1 MAAGEIK
8 RTSSSRSRGSS
19 NKTRLPVVFI
29 GPGLLVLAVLALVP
43 TLFAIGISLQD
54 RELGQADSGW
64 VWFANYI
71 QLFSDRRFINSVGV
85 SLTWEVVTVSATM
98 VLAVLLG
105 VLLFQ
110 CTTARWRNLLCMLFI
125 VPVLLPRVSAAFVWK
140 FAFHPL
146 FGLLT
151 WPYKAITGEPL
162 DLLANPLT
170 ALLTVAFV
178 DVWQWGLVLR
188 GHRAEAAR
196 NIATATV
203 RSRANG
209 PRKDLG
215 GLRLRGAADAEG
227 PADQPDVREDGRV
240 AAGLRPDLRDDA
252 RRAGHLDRDAGHVRL
267 FAGVHRVGPDLVR
280 IEHGGADDGRFDC
293 GVHVYLEVDAMTA
306 CFSVCRVVVG
316 VRRSGR
322 AHAAGVRSEANVPRF
337 APPDIVLLAPVAL
350 KGARSVDPVLLLGPS
365 SPQ

>member
-1 MAAGEIK
+1 MAARERK
-8 RTSSSRSRGSS
+8 
-19 NKTRLPVVFI
+19 KTRLPVVFI

-54 RELGQADSGW
+54 RELGSTDSGW
-64 VWFANYI
+64 VWFTNYI

-110 CTTARWRNLLCMLFI
+110 CTTARWRNVLCMLFI

-162 DLLANPLT
+162 DLLANPHT

-178 DVWQWGLVLR
+178 DVWQWGLFFAVIVLKLLETLPPQPF
-188 GHRAEAAR
+188 EAAR
-196 NIATATV
+196 MDHAKTWEVYTYVALPMLKAPLISLTFV
-203 RSRANG
+203 KMVESLRAFDLIYVMTRGG
-209 PRKDLG
+209 PG
-215 GLRLRGAADAEG
+215 ISTET
-227 PADQPDVREDGRV
+227 
-240 AAGLRPDLRDDA
+240 
-252 RRAGHLDRDAGHVRL
+252 LDMYAFSQG
-267 FAGVHRVGPDLVR
+267 F
-280 IEHGGADDGRFDC
+280 IE
-293 GVHVYLEVDAMTA
+293 
-306 CFSVCRVVVG
+306 
-316 VRRSGR
+316 SGR
-322 AHAAGVRSEANVPRF
+322 ISYASSMA
-337 APPDIVLLAPVAL
+337 VLMMVASTVAFTYIW
-350 KGARSVDPVLLLGPS
+350 KWTR
-365 SPQ
+365 

>member
-1 MAAGEIK
+1 MAARE
-8 RTSSSRSRGSS
+8 RR
-19 NKTRLPVVFI
+19 KTRLPVVFI

-54 RELGQADSGW
+54 RELGQTDSGW

-110 CTTARWRNLLCMLFI
+110 CTTARWRNVLCMLFI

-151 WPYKAITGEPL
+151 YPYKAITGEPL

-178 DVWQWGLVLR
+178 DVWQWGLFFAVIVLKLLETLPPQPF
-188 GHRAEAAR
+188 EAAR
-196 NIATATV
+196 MDHAKTWEVYAYVALPMLKAPLISLTFV
-203 RSRANG
+203 KMVESLRAFDLIYVMTRGG
-209 PRKDLG
+209 PG
-215 GLRLRGAADAEG
+215 ISTET
-227 PADQPDVREDGRV
+227 
-240 AAGLRPDLRDDA
+240 
-252 RRAGHLDRDAGHVRL
+252 LDMYAFSQG
-267 FAGVHRVGPDLVR
+267 F
-280 IEHGGADDGRFDC
+280 IE
-293 GVHVYLEVDAMTA
+293 
-306 CFSVCRVVVG
+306 
-316 VRRSGR
+316 SGR
-322 AHAAGVRSEANVPRF
+322 ISYASSMA
-337 APPDIVLLAPVAL
+337 VLMMVASTVAFTYIW
-350 KGARSVDPVLLLGPS
+350 KWTRPS
-365 SPQ
+365 

>member
-1 MAAGEIK
+1 MAARE
-8 RTSSSRSRGSS
+8 RR
-19 NKTRLPVVFI
+19 KTRLPVVFI

-110 CTTARWRNLLCMLFI
+110 CTTARWRNVLCMLFI

-178 DVWQWGLVLR
+178 DVWQWGLFFAVIVLKLLETLPPQPF
-188 GHRAEAAR
+188 EAAR
-196 NIATATV
+196 MDHAKTWEVYAYVALPMLKAPLISLTFV
-203 RSRANG
+203 KMVESLRAFDLIYVMTRGG
-209 PRKDLG
+209 PG
-215 GLRLRGAADAEG
+215 ISTET
-227 PADQPDVREDGRV
+227 
-240 AAGLRPDLRDDA
+240 
-252 RRAGHLDRDAGHVRL
+252 LDMYAFSQG
-267 FAGVHRVGPDLVR
+267 F
-280 IEHGGADDGRFDC
+280 IE
-293 GVHVYLEVDAMTA
+293 
-306 CFSVCRVVVG
+306 
-316 VRRSGR
+316 SGR
-322 AHAAGVRSEANVPRF
+322 ISYASSMA
-337 APPDIVLLAPVAL
+337 VLMMVASTVAFTYIW
-350 KGARSVDPVLLLGPS
+350 KWTRPS
-365 SPQ
+365 